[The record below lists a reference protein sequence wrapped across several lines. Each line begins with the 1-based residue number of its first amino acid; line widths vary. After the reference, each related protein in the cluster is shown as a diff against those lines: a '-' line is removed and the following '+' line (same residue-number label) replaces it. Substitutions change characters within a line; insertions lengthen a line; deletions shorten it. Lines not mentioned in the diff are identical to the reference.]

1 MSPAFNPVPPLSL
14 RGLRTLQG
22 QSIPW
27 CPAGVDVFAE
37 LTQIARGDCSTM
49 CGHTSC
55 LLLAGLVS
63 NFCPFPLPQGLPS
76 PRFRNRHS
84 AASHPAAHLLKNRY
98 AGAAGSP
105 HRKQAW
111 RLCPVGAR
119 GLPSPGWPFGSASP
133 FSRWARKLKHG
144 PCNAS
149 TRPEHQL

>member
-105 HRKQAW
+105 HRKQVW

-119 GLPSPGWPFGSASP
+119 GLPSRLGSWVAVWVCIPFFPVGKEAEAQFMQRLHP
-133 FSRWARKLKHG
+133 
-144 PCNAS
+144 P
-149 TRPEHQL
+149 